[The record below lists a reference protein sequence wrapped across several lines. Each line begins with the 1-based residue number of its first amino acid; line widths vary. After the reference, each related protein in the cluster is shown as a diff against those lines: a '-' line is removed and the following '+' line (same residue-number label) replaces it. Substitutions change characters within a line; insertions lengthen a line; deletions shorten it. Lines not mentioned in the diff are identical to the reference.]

1 MGLRVGN
8 GAETMEQGRPDRRH
22 HLDLTAVPIPITS
35 AWTIVANNV
44 DRRHF
49 VSWSSLSR
57 NRSTSCC
64 CYCCPVAVPPAK
76 EAPQLPASGF
86 GQSRQPKKYRNYQS
100 VASEVAVTGDRLQG
114 AREPHG
120 PQSHIAPHNPLRC
133 WKGVATY
140 GQSRR

>member
-1 MGLRVGN
+1 
-8 GAETMEQGRPDRRH
+8 MEQGRPDRRH
-22 HLDLTAVPIPITS
+22 HLDLTAVPIHITA

-76 EAPQLPASGF
+76 ASGF
-86 GQSRQPKKYRNYQS
+86 GKPFVRPFLPPSPSPCEIWGLS
-100 VASEVAVTGDRLQG
+100 VRSLPLKGQFTGTLLRVIAAASD
-114 AREPHG
+114 
-120 PQSHIAPHNPLRC
+120 S
-133 WKGVATY
+133 
-140 GQSRR
+140 